1 MCLINEQTP
10 LAQERDSNPR
20 FAVFSPLYSAPF
32 ASCVIVIESIKKCV
46 IQVPG
51 SFRSSFFGTSL
62 LSSILLLL
70 LFILISFSRKCARVY
85 VMRGLFFWSNL
96 IFLDTLYF
104 FVVFFFLFSSYC
116 SHDTHGVNRTYT
128 HAYAYTCTWKSVEA
142 KFFRKKTTTN
152 KATTNR
158 RATIW
163 LFSTLATADSF

>member
-104 FVVFFFLFSSYC
+104 FVVFFFSFQFLLLTWYAWCKSYI
-116 SHDTHGVNRTYT
+116 HTHICIHMYMKVCWGKV
-128 HAYAYTCTWKSVEA
+128 
-142 KFFRKKTTTN
+142 
-152 KATTNR
+152 
-158 RATIW
+158 
-163 LFSTLATADSF
+163 L